1 MSDSPSKAEPKSE
14 NVAAVLKVFAVI
26 EALVEDKKMGLA
38 DLAQRAMTSKTT
50 AHRLLQT
57 MVELGYVEQDPETEK
72 YGLTL
77 KLFSLGARSLTE
89 QTELLRVA
97 DQAMGKLSRA
107 TGESINL
114 GILDDR
120 DQRVVYIHK
129 YDSAYNLS
137 MKSTLGLRNPLH
149 STSLGKAL
157 LAWRDDDEIR
167 ERLSKTELT
176 KRAPRTITDLETLI
190 DVLHAEGFH
199 VLALHGELDQ
209 RDRDQVMVQFANRSC
224 SVLVATDVAARG
236 LDIAKLEAVI
246 NVDVTPDPEV
256 HIHRIGRTGRA
267 DAAGWALSLV
277 GPNELNRVNAIA
289 RSNGFEPQWES
300 IDELQSEVQT
310 PLVPPMVTLQILGGR
325 KEKIRPGDVLGALTG
340 EAGFAASQI
349 GKINVNEQST
359 YVAVERSIARQALK
373 RLSDGKIKGKKVR
386 VFLLDE

>member
-1 MSDSPSKAEPKSE
+1 MSDTAPRAEPKSE

-26 EALVEDKKMGLA
+26 EALVDDKKMGLA
-38 DLAQRAMTSKTT
+38 DLAHRAMTSKTT

-176 KRAPRTITDLETLI
+176 KSAPRTITDLETLI
-190 DVLHAEGFH
+190 EVLHATRHQGFAEE
-199 VLALHGELDQ
+199 VEESEAGV
-209 RDRDQVMVQFANRSC
+209 RCMAIPIFNYMGKP
-224 SVLVATDVAARG
+224 VAAMS
-236 LDIAKLEAVI
+236 IAFPLFRFSEERKGDYVKLLKEAS
-246 NVDVTPDPEV
+246 
-256 HIHRIGRTGRA
+256 A
-267 DAAGWALSLV
+267 
-277 GPNELNRVNAIA
+277 
-289 RSNGFEPQWES
+289 
-300 IDELQSEVQT
+300 
-310 PLVPPMVTLQILGGR
+310 
-325 KEKIRPGDVLGALTG
+325 
-340 EAGFAASQI
+340 AASSALGYSGKPII
-349 GKINVNEQST
+349 GST
-359 YVAVERSIARQALK
+359 ET
-373 RLSDGKIKGKKVR
+373 
-386 VFLLDE
+386 

>member
-1 MSDSPSKAEPKSE
+1 MSDTHPKSEPKSE

-26 EALVEDKKMGLA
+26 EALVEDKRVGLA

-89 QTELLRVA
+89 QADLLRVA

-129 YDSAYNLS
+129 YDSAYSLS

-157 LAWRDDDEIR
+157 LAWRDDEEIR
-167 ERLSKTELT
+167 ERLKQMDLV
-176 KRAPRTITDLETLI
+176 RLAPRTITD
-190 DVLHAEGFH
+190 
-199 VLALHGELDQ
+199 
-209 RDRDQVMVQFANRSC
+209 
-224 SVLVATDVAARG
+224 
-236 LDIAKLEAVI
+236 
-246 NVDVTPDPEV
+246 PD
-256 HIHRIGRTGRA
+256 A
-267 DAAGWALSLV
+267 
-277 GPNELNRVNAIA
+277 
-289 RSNGFEPQWES
+289 
-300 IDELQSEVQT
+300 
-310 PLVPPMVTLQILGGR
+310 
-325 KEKIRPGDVLGALTG
+325 
-340 EAGFAASQI
+340 
-349 GKINVNEQST
+349 
-359 YVAVERSIARQALK
+359 
-373 RLSDGKIKGKKVR
+373 
-386 VFLLDE
+386 LLDELHRSRQLGFAEEIEESEAGVRCMAIPIFNYLGKPVAAMSISFPLFRFDEARKPEYIRLLQGAGASASIALGYSGDEHAPKDTAP

>member
-1 MSDSPSKAEPKSE
+1 MSDTHPKSEPKSE

-26 EALVEDKKMGLA
+26 EALVEDKRVGLA

-89 QTELLRVA
+89 QADLLRVA

-129 YDSAYNLS
+129 YDSAYSLS

-157 LAWRDDDEIR
+157 LAWRDDEEIR
-167 ERLSKTELT
+167 ERLKQMDLV
-176 KRAPRTITDLETLI
+176 RLAPRTITDP
-190 DVLHAEGFH
+190 
-199 VLALHGELDQ
+199 
-209 RDRDQVMVQFANRSC
+209 
-224 SVLVATDVAARG
+224 
-236 LDIAKLEAVI
+236 EA
-246 NVDVTPDPEV
+246 
-256 HIHRIGRTGRA
+256 
-267 DAAGWALSLV
+267 
-277 GPNELNRVNAIA
+277 
-289 RSNGFEPQWES
+289 
-300 IDELQSEVQT
+300 
-310 PLVPPMVTLQILGGR
+310 
-325 KEKIRPGDVLGALTG
+325 
-340 EAGFAASQI
+340 
-349 GKINVNEQST
+349 
-359 YVAVERSIARQALK
+359 
-373 RLSDGKIKGKKVR
+373 
-386 VFLLDE
+386 LLDELHRSRQLGFAEEIEESEAGVRCMAIPIFNYLGKPIAAMSISFPLFRFDEARKPEYIRLLKSAGASASTALGYSGDEHAAKDTAT